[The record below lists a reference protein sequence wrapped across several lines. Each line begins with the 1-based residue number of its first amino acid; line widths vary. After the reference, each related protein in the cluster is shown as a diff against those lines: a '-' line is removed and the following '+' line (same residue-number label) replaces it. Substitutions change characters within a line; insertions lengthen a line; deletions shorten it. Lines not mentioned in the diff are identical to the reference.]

1 MPVERGG
8 ACYIVR
14 MKTQRD
20 IPVVFYQE
28 DGKWLAQSLGVEV
41 ASFGDTLEEAKAA
54 IREALE
60 LYFDDDPEV
69 HPVRDAPTLTPT
81 A

>member
-1 MPVERGG
+1 MHVQH
-8 ACYIVR
+8 V
-14 MKTQRD
+14 M
-20 IPVVFYQE
+20 PVVFYQE

-60 LYFDDDPEV
+60 LYFEGEPEG
-69 HPVRDAPTLTPT
+69 
-81 A
+81 